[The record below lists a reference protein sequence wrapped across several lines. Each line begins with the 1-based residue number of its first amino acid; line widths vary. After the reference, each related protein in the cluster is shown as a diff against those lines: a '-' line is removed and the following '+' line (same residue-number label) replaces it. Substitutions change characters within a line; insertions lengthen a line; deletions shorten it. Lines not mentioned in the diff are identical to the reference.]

1 MYGKTVILLVEDNE
15 DEVAL
20 TRRALRRERASYELV
35 VARSGVEALD
45 YLFGTGDYRER
56 DMTIQPSVILLDIKL
71 PGMSG
76 LDVLQQLRLNS
87 RTRLIPTVMLTSSNE
102 RSDVL
107 ESYSR
112 GANSYVRKPIDFTE
126 FVNVVKQLGGYWLEW
141 NLVP

>member
-1 MYGKTVILLVEDNE
+1 MHGKTVILLVEDNE

-20 TRRALRRERASYELV
+20 TRRALGHEGASFEMV

-45 YLFGTGDYRER
+45 YLFGTGAYLGR
-56 DMTIQPSVILLDIKL
+56 DMTVQPSLILLDIKL
-71 PGMSG
+71 PGLSG
-76 LDVLQQLRLNS
+76 LDVLQNLRQDS
-87 RTRLIPTVMLTSSNE
+87 RTKLIPTVILTSSDE
-102 RSDVL
+102 RSDL
-107 ESYSR
+107 IESYSR